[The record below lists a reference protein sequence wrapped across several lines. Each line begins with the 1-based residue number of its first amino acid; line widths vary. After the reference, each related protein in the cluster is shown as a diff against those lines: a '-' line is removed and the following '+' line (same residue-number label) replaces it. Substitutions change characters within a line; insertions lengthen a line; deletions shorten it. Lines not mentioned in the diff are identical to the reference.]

1 MPELMGEQPADGL
14 DGMWDSKALAVRGSV
29 AQKGAS
35 SPLLPCFFFLM
46 GLWKL
51 LLFFCQYIRLSS
63 RSSTPNICVISHFTR
78 ADQSCLMQGRALV
91 LSVTG
96 DLEQLPGVQITKQ
109 RARTPVTRRLLS
121 TTENLAVPM
130 PESHGCSDVQERL
143 HYTSV
148 CAGFCPAH
156 QQTNAPVHT
165 YISTGKK

>member
-1 MPELMGEQPADGL
+1 MGQQSACCSWQCGTERCKFSITSML
-14 DGMWDSKALAVRGSV
+14 
-29 AQKGAS
+29 
-35 SPLLPCFFFLM
+35 FFLM

-78 ADQSCLMQGRALV
+78 ADQSCLLQGRALV

-156 QQTNAPVHT
+156 QQTNAPVQT